1 MRTRCLKHPPGRR
14 ASARPGVLQA
24 PWGVA
29 SGPGTSRQEKGLS
42 GVTQASPACRCES
55 RRPEG
60 EMACPRRP
68 GSRLSSHFTCQN
80 IPLSIPFRRPCAKR
94 HPPEHSVLSKGC
106 RSGQDA
112 LLPRSAP
119 RNQPPLLGPP
129 TGAANHFNTR
139 SLGLLRPPSD
149 LPWPALLKRPHSSGS
164 DLCKGLFDTET
175 SKVPAPEP
183 FRIGNQN
190 SCSKPEFS
198 RLSASMVLSISH

>member
-1 MRTRCLKHPPGRR
+1 
-14 ASARPGVLQA
+14 
-24 PWGVA
+24 
-29 SGPGTSRQEKGLS
+29 
-42 GVTQASPACRCES
+42 
-55 RRPEG
+55 
-60 EMACPRRP
+60 MACPRRP

-198 RLSASMVLSISH
+198 RLSASMVLSISHQHPSDEG